1 MQYKWS
7 KGHKIQQKLVLL
19 VCVKWNLKSEK
30 KAIFKRS
37 LWFIKSIKEH
47 LKFQWM
53 CLLLLYA
60 VTFIICLSHVSHY
73 PVAI

>member
-37 LWFIKSIKEH
+37 L
-47 LKFQWM
+47 
-53 CLLLLYA
+53 
-60 VTFIICLSHVSHY
+60 
-73 PVAI
+73 